1 MFRNVLYREIMYSGE
16 ACFMHTLCKCQSVLF
31 WVFNSMGLKIIFH
44 CFGPMSLRTQYEYS
58 QSWNAVLCNNKHTT
72 CGEKQ
77 HKLYNLQIKVIV
89 DV

>member
-1 MFRNVLYREIMYSGE
+1 M
-16 ACFMHTLCKCQSVLF
+16 SVSAFLGF
-31 WVFNSMGLKIIFH
+31 QQHGFKNYIFH